1 MIAVNRETGPAVRP
15 ARIEA
20 DEGRWRTRAPL
31 ELYVDFETVNDLNDD
46 FATFPRKGGRSLI
59 FQIGCGTYVDGRWDF
74 AQFTARA
81 LTWDAEAGMI
91 DDWLALVD
99 ELARRAGLAGASD
112 ARLFHWSAAETIFME
127 GAYNSAR
134 FRHPERGWPTLGW
147 YDILERIVH
156 PTPVV
161 VRGARGFGLKAV
173 ARAMKSHGLIETEW
187 GEGLADG
194 TGAMAGAWAAA
205 DVAAKDGADL
215 GTVELMKDVAFY
227 NEIDCRV
234 MAEVLDHLR
243 REH

>member
-1 MIAVNRETGPAVRP
+1 MIDAWLAH
-15 ARIEA
+15 
-20 DEGRWRTRAPL
+20 
-31 ELYVDFETVNDLNDD
+31 
-46 FATFPRKGGRSLI
+46 
-59 FQIGCGTYVDGRWDF
+59 VDG
-74 AQFTARA
+74 
-81 LTWDAEAGMI
+81 
-91 DDWLALVD
+91 
-99 ELARRAGLAGASD
+99 LARRASLAGASE
-112 ARLFHWSAAETIFME
+112 ARLFHWSAAETVFME

-134 FRHPERGWPTLGW
+134 ARHPDRGWPPLGW

-161 VRGARGFGLKAV
+161 VRGARSFGLKAV
-173 ARAMKSHGLIETEW
+173 ARAMRSHGLIETEW

-205 DVAAKDGADL
+205 DAAAKDGADL
-215 GTVELMKDVAFY
+215 GQVDLMRDVSRY